1 MAPSKGWMDLVGD
14 RLNDVYLRGVEEFLD
29 YAFKK
34 TGRHGEIRC
43 PCVKCSNTYS
53 ATREVVGTHLKV
65 YGIIR
70 NYTFWYHH
78 GERVGESESN
88 LESVQQSEDEPS
100 NEMHD
105 ILRDLYPE
113 FCGQDTNDMDTD
125 IFASDIHKEEPNE
138 EANKFYRL
146 LRDFEQPLYQGSKS
160 SKLSC
165 LVKLL
170 HIKSLGRWS
179 NESFTMLLQLLKD
192 ELLPQGSNLPQ
203 SYYDAKKVIQDLG
216 LSYKKIDAC
225 VNNCMLYWKEDERL
239 DFCKICGYSRWK
251 TDKYNGE
258 DKVKTNGKRI
268 PKKILRYFPL
278 KPRLQRL
285 FMSTKTASLMRWHK
299 DKRVDDGVMRHPA
312 DSMAWISFDKLH
324 LNFASDSRNVRLGF
338 ASDGFQPFA
347 NSKMPYSV
355 WPVLLIP
362 YNLPPWMCMKQ
373 SNFILLMLIPG
384 PEGPGDAIDIYLQP
398 LVEELRELWETG
410 IDTFDAYAQQNFKLH
425 VVLLW
430 TINDFPAYGNLS
442 GWSTKGKLACPCCNK
457 DTCWMRLANGG
468 KQCYMGHR
476 QYLPLNHKWRN
487 DNKSF
492 DGTRERGLPPK
503 PLSGDDI
510 LDQVKNLEGVILT
523 KALHMKKAISHD
535 GRGDN
540 WNKKSIFFDLPYW
553 RTLLLR
559 HNLDVVHIEKNI
571 CDNILG
577 TIMNIKGKTKDS
589 IKTRLD
595 LQALNIRPELHSL
608 KVPDGFSSNISLCVN
623 MKESKISRLKIHD
636 CHVLLLH
643 ILPLAMRGLLPKV
656 VYEPLVE
663 LSLFFS
669 HLGAKALKTDVL
681 EQLEKQIPIT
691 LCKLERIFPLSF
703 FDIMVHLPMHLAS
716 EAKIGGPVQYHWMYP
731 IERALYSLKSSIRNR
746 ACVEGS
752 IAEAYIA
759 NECMTLCSRYLNSI
773 ETKFNRMERNY
784 NGSSNKNK
792 GGLSIFSKVGHGL
805 GVSKTRVLDTQEW
818 EQAHIYV
825 LKNCDE
831 VQPYIEYDIFKLIH
845 IVAWLHK
852 NDPSQKM
859 RALLS
864 LSRGPARY
872 VTSFYGYI
880 VNGYRFHTEYHD
892 QGLRTQNSGVVVIG
906 DIGDEVNN
914 IDYYGV
920 LTEIIQLQYLC
931 GFRFFLFLCYWW
943 DVYDL
948 VRWVKIDEYGDN
960 IHKGWHY
967 VIKAHPRDSYDI
979 PLEEDIDPVDLNQF
993 GEAYQADES
1002 INLESGETTT
1012 VDANDQIS
1020 WKMMD
1025 IEPQIIDISSTQKKR
1040 KHGS

>member
-14 RLNDVYLRGVEEFLD
+14 RLNNIYLCGVEEFLD

-34 TGRHGEIRC
+34 TGKHGKIRC

-88 LESVQQSEDEPS
+88 LESVEQSEDEPS

-125 IFASDIHKEEPNE
+125 IFACDIHKEEPNE

-285 FMSTKTASLMRWHK
+285 FMSTKTTSLMRWHK

-324 LNFASDSRNVRLGF
+324 PNFASDSRNVRLGL

-373 SNFILLMLIPG
+373 SNFILSMLIPG

-398 LVEELRELWETG
+398 LVEELRELWET
-410 IDTFDAYAQQNFKLH
+410 
-425 VVLLW
+425 
-430 TINDFPAYGNLS
+430 

-476 QYLPLNHKWRN
+476 RYLPLNHKWRN
-487 DNKSF
+487 DNESF

-523 KALHMKKAISHD
+523 KAPHMKKAISHD

-559 HNLDVVHIEKNI
+559 HNLDVMHIEKNI

-577 TIMNIKGKTKDS
+577 TIMNIKGKTKDG

-595 LQALNIRPELHSL
+595 LQALNIRPELHPVQQGNKVVIPPALYSLSTTEKYRLCQFLKQL

-623 MKESKISRLKIHD
+623 MKESKISGLKSHD

-643 ILPLAMRGLLPKV
+643 ILPLAIRGLLPKV

-663 LSLFFS
+663 LSLFFT
-669 HLGAKALKTDVL
+669 HLGAKSLKVDVL

-691 LCKLERIFPLSF
+691 LCKLERIFPPSF
-703 FDIMVHLPMHLAS
+703 FDIMVHLPMHLAN
-716 EAKIGGPVQYHWMYP
+716 EAKIGGPVQYRWMYP
-731 IERALYSLKSSIRNR
+731 IERALYSFKSCIRNR

-759 NECMTLCSRYLNSI
+759 NECMTLCSRYLHGI

-784 NGSSNKNK
+784 DGGSNKNK
-792 GGLSIFSKVGHGL
+792 GGLSIFSKVGRGL
-805 GVSKTRVLDTQEW
+805 GASKTRDLDTQEW

-831 VQPYIEYDIFKLIH
+831 VQPYIEEYSQLPATNLVGMSEGQWNKNFVRWFKTK
-845 IVAWLHK
+845 VAWLHK
-852 NDPSQKM
+852 NDSSPM
-859 RALLS
+859 MGALLS

-880 VNGYRFHTEYHD
+880 VNGYRFHTKYHD

-920 LTEIIQLQYLC
+920 LTEIIQLQYL
-931 GFRFFLFLCYWW
+931 GGRRVVLFRCNWW
-943 DVYDL
+943 DVYDR
-948 VRWVKIDEYGDN
+948 VRGVKIDEYGGVSVN
-960 IHKGWHY
+960 CKRTLKTNEPFILANQASQVFY
-967 VIKAHPRDSYDI
+967 VR
-979 PLEEDIDPVDLNQF
+979 
-993 GEAYQADES
+993 
-1002 INLESGETTT
+1002 T
-1012 VDANDQIS
+1012 
-1020 WKMMD
+1020 
-1025 IEPQIIDISSTQKKR
+1025 
-1040 KHGS
+1040 

>member
-14 RLNDVYLRGVEEFLD
+14 CLNDVYLRGVEEFLD

-34 TGRHGEIRC
+34 TGRRGEIRC
-43 PCVKCSNTYS
+43 PCVKCSNMYS

-146 LRDFEQPLYQGSKS
+146 LRDFEQPLYQ
-160 SKLSC
+160 
-165 LVKLL
+165 
-170 HIKSLGRWS
+170 
-179 NESFTMLLQLLKD
+179 D

-258 DKVKTNGKRI
+258 DK
-268 PKKILRYFPL
+268 
-278 KPRLQRL
+278 
-285 FMSTKTASLMRWHK
+285 TASLMRWHK

-324 LNFASDSRNVRLGF
+324 PNFASDSRNVRLGL

-347 NSKMPYSV
+347 NLKMPYS
-355 WPVLLIP
+355 
-362 YNLPPWMCMKQ
+362 
-373 SNFILLMLIPG
+373 

-425 VVLLW
+425 AVLLW

-476 QYLPLNHKWRN
+476 RYLPLNHKWRN

-492 DGTRERGLPPK
+492 NGTRERGLPPK

-523 KALHMKKAISHD
+523 KAPHMKKAISHD

-540 WNKKSIFFDLPYW
+540 WNKKCIFFDLPYW

-559 HNLDVVHIEKNI
+559 HNLDVMHIEKNI

-595 LQALNIRPELHSL
+595 LQALNIRPELHPVQQGNKVVIPSALYSLSTTEKYRLCQFLKQL

-623 MKESKISRLKIHD
+623 MKESKISGLKSHD

-643 ILPLAMRGLLPKV
+643 ILPLAIRGLLPKV

-663 LSLFFS
+663 LSLFFT
-669 HLGAKALKTDVL
+669 HLGAKSLKVDVL

-691 LCKLERIFPLSF
+691 LCKLEMIFPPSF
-703 FDIMVHLPMHLAS
+703 FDIMVHLPMHLAN
-716 EAKIGGPVQYHWMYP
+716 EAKIGGPVQYRWMYP
-731 IERALYSLKSSIRNR
+731 IERALYSFKSCIRNR

-759 NECMTLCSRYLNSI
+759 NECMTLCSRYLHGI

-784 NGSSNKNK
+784 DGGSNKNK
-792 GGLSIFSKVGHGL
+792 GGLSIFSKVGQGL
-805 GVSKTRVLDTQEW
+805 GASKTRDLDTQEYSQLPATNLVGMSEGQW
-818 EQAHIYV
+818 N
-825 LKNCDE
+825 KNF
-831 VQPYIEYDIFKLIH
+831 VRWFKTK
-845 IVAWLHK
+845 VAWLHK
-852 NDPSQKM
+852 NDSSPM
-859 RALLS
+859 MGALLS

-914 IDYYGV
+914 IDYYSV
-920 LTEIIQLQYLC
+920 LTEIIQLQYL
-931 GFRFFLFLCYWW
+931 GGRRVVLFHCNWW
-943 DVYDL
+943 DVYDR
-948 VRWVKIDEYGDN
+948 VRGVKIDEYGGVSVNCKRTLKTNEPFILANQASRVFYVPDN
-960 IHKGWHY
+960 IHKGWHC

-993 GEAYQADES
+993 SEAYQADES
-1002 INLESGETTT
+1002 INLESGETTI

-1020 WKMMD
+1020 
-1025 IEPQIIDISSTQKKR
+1025 
-1040 KHGS
+1040 

>member
-29 YAFKK
+29 YAFRK
-34 TGRHGEIRC
+34 TGRHGDIHC

-70 NYTFWYHH
+70 NCTFWYHH

-125 IFASDIHKEEPNE
+125 IFACDIHKEEPNE

-146 LRDFEQPLYQGSKS
+146 LRDFEQPLYQVSKS

-203 SYYDAKKVIQDLG
+203 SYYDAKK
-216 LSYKKIDAC
+216 
-225 VNNCMLYWKEDERL
+225 
-239 DFCKICGYSRWK
+239 
-251 TDKYNGE
+251 TDKYIGE

-268 PKKILRYFPL
+268 PKKIMRYFPL

-312 DSMAWISFDKLH
+312 DSMAWISFEKLH
-324 LNFASDSRNVRLGF
+324 PNFASDSRNVRLGL
-338 ASDGFQPFA
+338 ASDGFQPFV

-373 SNFILLMLIPG
+373 SNFILSMLIP
-384 PEGPGDAIDIYLQP
+384 
-398 LVEELRELWETG
+398 
-410 IDTFDAYAQQNFKLH
+410 
-425 VVLLW
+425 
-430 TINDFPAYGNLS
+430 
-442 GWSTKGKLACPCCNK
+442 GWSTKGKLACLCCNK

-476 QYLPLNHKWRN
+476 RYLPLNHKWRN
-487 DNKSF
+487 DSESF

-503 PLSGDDI
+503 PLSGNDI
-510 LDQVKNLEGVILT
+510 LDQVKILEGVILT
-523 KALHMKKAISHD
+523 KAPHMKKAISHD

-553 RTLLLR
+553 WTLLLR
-559 HNLDVVHIEKNI
+559 HNLDVMHIKKNI

-577 TIMNIKGKTKDS
+577 TIMNIKGKTKD
-589 IKTRLD
+589 
-595 LQALNIRPELHSL
+595 
-608 KVPDGFSSNISLCVN
+608 GNISLCVN
-623 MKESKISRLKIHD
+623 MKESKISGLKSHD

-643 ILPLAMRGLLPKV
+643 ILPLAIRGLLPKV

-663 LSLFFS
+663 LSLFFT
-669 HLGAKALKTDVL
+669 HLGAKSLKVDVL

-691 LCKLERIFPLSF
+691 LCKLERIFPPSF
-703 FDIMVHLPMHLAS
+703 FDIMVHLPMHLAN
-716 EAKIGGPVQYHWMYP
+716 EAKIGGPVQYRWMYP
-731 IERALYSLKSSIRNR
+731 IERALHSFKSCIRNR

-752 IAEAYIA
+752 ITDAYIA
-759 NECMTLCSRYLNSI
+759 NECMTLCSRYFHGI

-784 NGSSNKNK
+784 DGGSNKNK
-792 GGLSIFSKVGHGL
+792 GGLSIFSKVGRGL
-805 GVSKTRVLDTQEW
+805 GASKTRDLDTQEW

-825 LKNCDE
+825 
-831 VQPYIEYDIFKLIH
+831 
-845 IVAWLHK
+845 AWLHK
-852 NDPSQKM
+852 NDSSPM
-859 RALLS
+859 MGTLLS
-864 LSRGPARY
+864 LSRGPTRY
-872 VTSFYGYI
+872 VTSFYGCI
-880 VNGYRFHTEYHD
+880 VNGYRFHIESHD
-892 QGLRTQNSGVVVIG
+892 KGLRTQNSVVVVIG

-920 LTEIIQLQYLC
+920 LIDIIQLQYLR
-931 GFRFFLFLCYWW
+931 GRY
-943 DVYDL
+943 
-948 VRWVKIDEYGDN
+948 N
-960 IHKGWHY
+960 IHKGWHC

-979 PLEEDIDPVDLNQF
+979 PLEEDIDLFDLNQL
-993 GEAYQADES
+993 GEAYQVDES
-1002 INLESGETTT
+1002 SILNLEKQLQLMQMTKLVGRGW
-1012 VDANDQIS
+1012 I
-1020 WKMMD
+1020 
-1025 IEPQIIDISSTQKKR
+1025 
-1040 KHGS
+1040 

>member
-14 RLNDVYLRGVEEFLD
+14 RLNNIYLCGVEEFLD

-34 TGRHGEIRC
+34 TGKHGKIRC

-88 LESVQQSEDEPS
+88 LESVEQSEDEPS

-125 IFASDIHKEEPNE
+125 IFACDIHKEEPNE

-203 SYYDAKKVIQDLG
+203 S
-216 LSYKKIDAC
+216 
-225 VNNCMLYWKEDERL
+225 
-239 DFCKICGYSRWK
+239 WK

-324 LNFASDSRNVRLGF
+324 PNFASDSRNVRLGLV
-338 ASDGFQPFA
+338 SDGFQPFA
-347 NSKMPYSV
+347 IQKCHIV
-355 WPVLLIP
+355 
-362 YNLPPWMCMKQ
+362 
-373 SNFILLMLIPG
+373 FG
-384 PEGPGDAIDIYLQP
+384 PEGPGNAIDIYLQP

-425 VVLLW
+425 AVLLW
-430 TINDFPAYGNLS
+430 TINDFPAYANLS

-476 QYLPLNHKWRN
+476 RYLPLNHKWRN
-487 DNKSF
+487 DNESF

-523 KALHMKKAISHD
+523 KAPHMKKAISHD

-559 HNLDVVHIEKNI
+559 HNLDVMHIEKNI

-577 TIMNIKGKTKDS
+577 TIMNIKGKTKDG

-595 LQALNIRPELHSL
+595 LQALNIRPELH
-608 KVPDGFSSNISLCVN
+608 PD
-623 MKESKISRLKIHD
+623 
-636 CHVLLLH
+636 
-643 ILPLAMRGLLPKV
+643 
-656 VYEPLVE
+656 
-663 LSLFFS
+663 
-669 HLGAKALKTDVL
+669 
-681 EQLEKQIPIT
+681 
-691 LCKLERIFPLSF
+691 
-703 FDIMVHLPMHLAS
+703 
-716 EAKIGGPVQYHWMYP
+716 
-731 IERALYSLKSSIRNR
+731 NR
-746 ACVEGS
+746 E
-752 IAEAYIA
+752 
-759 NECMTLCSRYLNSI
+759 
-773 ETKFNRMERNY
+773 
-784 NGSSNKNK
+784 
-792 GGLSIFSKVGHGL
+792 
-805 GVSKTRVLDTQEW
+805 
-818 EQAHIYV
+818 
-825 LKNCDE
+825 
-831 VQPYIEYDIFKLIH
+831 
-845 IVAWLHK
+845 
-852 NDPSQKM
+852 
-859 RALLS
+859 
-864 LSRGPARY
+864 
-872 VTSFYGYI
+872 
-880 VNGYRFHTEYHD
+880 
-892 QGLRTQNSGVVVIG
+892 
-906 DIGDEVNN
+906 
-914 IDYYGV
+914 
-920 LTEIIQLQYLC
+920 
-931 GFRFFLFLCYWW
+931 
-943 DVYDL
+943 
-948 VRWVKIDEYGDN
+948 
-960 IHKGWHY
+960 
-967 VIKAHPRDSYDI
+967 
-979 PLEEDIDPVDLNQF
+979 
-993 GEAYQADES
+993 
-1002 INLESGETTT
+1002 
-1012 VDANDQIS
+1012 
-1020 WKMMD
+1020 
-1025 IEPQIIDISSTQKKR
+1025 
-1040 KHGS
+1040 

>member
-14 RLNDVYLRGVEEFLD
+14 SLNDVYLRGVEEFLD
-29 YAFKK
+29 YTFKK
-34 TGRHGEIRC
+34 TRRRGEVHC

-53 ATREVVGTHLKV
+53 ATREVVGTHLRV

-88 LESVQQSEDEPS
+88 LESVQKSEDEPS

-105 ILRDLYPE
+105 ILRDLYPK

-125 IFASDIHKEEPNE
+125 IFPCDIHKEEPNE

-146 LRDFEQPLYQGSKS
+146 LRDFEQPLYQGSTS

-203 SYYDAKKVIQDLG
+203 LYYDAKKVIQDLG

-239 DFCKICGYSRWK
+239 DFVRF
-251 TDKYNGE
+251 
-258 DKVKTNGKRI
+258 VA
-268 PKKILRYFPL
+268 ILDG
-278 KPRLQRL
+278 RLINIMGR
-285 FMSTKTASLMRWHK
+285 TRTASLMRWHK

-312 DSMAWISFDKLH
+312 DSMAWISFNKLH
-324 LNFASDSRNVRLGF
+324 PNFASDSRNVRLGL

-373 SNFILLMLIPG
+373 SNFILSMLIPG

-425 VVLLW
+425 AVLLW

-442 GWSTKGKLACPCCNK
+442 GWSTKGKLACPYSNK

-476 QYLPLNHKWRN
+476 RYLPLNHKWRN
-487 DNKSF
+487 DNKTF

-503 PLSGDDI
+503 PLLGDDI

-523 KALHMKKAISHD
+523 KAPHMKKAISHD

-540 WNKKSIFFDLPYW
+540 WNKKI
-553 RTLLLR
+553 
-559 HNLDVVHIEKNI
+559 
-571 CDNILG
+571 
-577 TIMNIKGKTKDS
+577 
-589 IKTRLD
+589 
-595 LQALNIRPELHSL
+595 
-608 KVPDGFSSNISLCVN
+608 
-623 MKESKISRLKIHD
+623 
-636 CHVLLLH
+636 
-643 ILPLAMRGLLPKV
+643 RGLLPKV
-656 VYEPLVE
+656 VYETLVE
-663 LSLFFS
+663 LSLFCT
-669 HLGAKALKTDVL
+669 HLGAKSLKVDVL

-691 LCKLERIFPLSF
+691 LCKLKMIFPPSF
-703 FDIMVHLPMHLAS
+703 FDIMS
-716 EAKIGGPVQYHWMYP
+716 C
-731 IERALYSLKSSIRNR
+731 IRNR

-752 IAEAYIA
+752 IVEAYIA
-759 NECMTLCSRYLNSI
+759 NQCITLCSRCLHGI

-784 NGSSNKNK
+784 DGGSNKNK
-792 GGLSIFSKVGHGL
+792 GGLSIFSKVGRGL
-805 GVSKTRVLDTQEW
+805 GASKTHDLDTQEW

-831 VQPYIEYDIFKLIH
+831 VQPYIEEYSQLPATNLVGMSEGQWNKNFVRWFKTK
-845 IVAWLHK
+845 VAW
-852 NDPSQKM
+852 
-859 RALLS
+859 
-864 LSRGPARY
+864 
-872 VTSFYGYI
+872 
-880 VNGYRFHTEYHD
+880 FHTEYHD

-920 LTEIIQLQYLC
+920 LTDSIQLQYL
-931 GFRFFLFLCYWW
+931 GGRPNQASQVFY
-943 DVYDL
+943 VP
-948 VRWVKIDEYGDN
+948 DN
-960 IHKGWHY
+960 IHKGWHC

-979 PLEEDIDPVDLNQF
+979 PLEEDIDPVDLNQL
-993 GEAYQADES
+993 GEAYQSDES
-1002 INLESGETTT
+1002 VNLEYRETTI

-1020 WKMMD
+1020 WKRMN